1 MAGCVECLAS
11 QGALPRIGM
20 SVLYVSHGHPAFAK
34 GGGELAAWRLFEAF
48 RSKPGFE
55 GCGFLAAA
63 SSPDQLPAGSEV
75 VGLGQD
81 EWLIKRSPNP
91 FFHDTAVNLSCGG
104 QLHQALEGR
113 RFQIIH
119 LHHYLHVGIDLALAL
134 KRWFPQAKLLLTLHD
149 YWGPCV
155 YEGRLLRASG
165 DLCSGGDPVSCDD
178 CLGGNRRG
186 EIAIRA
192 LRLQRLFGAIDQL
205 LCPSYFLKQRY
216 LDWGVEPKKISVI
229 ENLPAPDL
237 SHKVPQT
244 GSDFLKP
251 SQEFTLVIGYF
262 GQVNSWKGLSLLIEA
277 IGLLRSQN
285 FDVQLE
291 VNGAHAD
298 DFEMIPDGVSFNGR
312 YEPEDLPRRMARVH
326 VVAMASTWYENSPMV
341 IQEAF
346 QYGRPVIAPNLGG
359 MAEKVK
365 QDFSGL
371 LFDVGSATAM
381 AIQIRRL
388 IYEDRLLAKLRV
400 NIAYKSAIKKDELLC
415 HEKLYKKLI
424 NASIESKD
432 CPQSIC

>member
-1 MAGCVECLAS
+1 
-11 QGALPRIGM
+11 M

-55 GCGFLAAA
+55 GSGFLAAA

-75 VGLGQD
+75 LGLGPD

-104 QLHQALEGR
+104 QLHQALAGR

-119 LHHYLHVGIDLALAL
+119 LHHYLHVGIDLMIAL

-165 DLCSGGDPVSCDD
+165 ELCAGGDPLSCDQ

-186 EIAIRA
+186 ELAVRT
-192 LRLQRLFGAIDQL
+192 LRLQRLFGAIDHL
-205 LCPSYFLKQRY
+205 LCPSFFLKQRY
-216 LDWGVEPKKISVI
+216 LDWGVDPRKISVI
-229 ENLPAPDL
+229 ENLPSPVQSSSL
-237 SHKVPQT
+237 CNLQF
-244 GSDFLKP
+244 GSNGTMAWNQKN
-251 SQEFTLVIGYF
+251 TLVIGYF
-262 GQVNSWKGLSLLIEA
+262 GQVNPWKGLQCLIDAVDLLGSE
-277 IGLLRSQN
+277 N
-285 FDVQLE
+285 VDVQLD
-291 VNGAHAD
+291 VNGACNA
-298 DFEMIPDGVSFNGR
+298 DFEMISDRVKFNGR
-312 YEPEDLPRRMARVH
+312 YEPEELPERMDRVH

-359 MAEKVK
+359 MAEKVEHN
-365 QDFSGL
+365 FSGL
-371 LFDVGSATAM
+371 LFDVGSASSIAN
-381 AIQIRRL
+381 QIRRL
-388 IYEDRLLAKLRV
+388 VDEGQLLVNLCN
-400 NIAYKSAIKKDELLC
+400 NIAQKNIIKIDAFAC
-415 HEKLYKKLI
+415 HEKIYKKLGG
-424 NASIESKD
+424 A
-432 CPQSIC
+432 